1 MHRREF
7 LYLGPLALSLSRC
20 RSGEPPTA
28 PLQPIPEPHFP
39 NRVFQ
44 LVWRNWELAN
54 TSRIARVLR
63 TSEDNVLALGAS
75 MGLPPKRLLSPDQLR
90 RLHITV
96 IRQNWHLLP
105 LQQLIQLLGWDRPKF
120 EFTLKEDDFL
130 DIKLGPK
137 PDCGEVLYRSP
148 SSEELHRAGRMREI
162 LQERLG
168 SRLQEPG
175 QEPFHFVRELSR
187 PGRPRLRDAARRAS
201 RDEVDLSSGWS
212 LIQPAQPRLAQAA
225 RRFQDYLHDSMEAQ
239 VALTPGP
246 PSRGKTIRLAVSP
259 SGAGGG
265 RGFRVQVGSREL
277 RVTGQ
282 EEGAVLQG
290 LYWLQDQMELRSG
303 PFLPR
308 GTLRRESAWDPRYL
322 YSYLALFGD
331 PLLEDDIDPFPG
343 AYLEALARAGINGV
357 WMHSLLSTLAP
368 SPEFPEFG
376 KDWEKRLRRL
386 NSLVEHA
393 LGFGIRIYLYLNE
406 PRAMP
411 ASFFDRHPD
420 IKGSP
425 YRRFHAMCT
434 SVPRVRRWIANSL
447 THVMR
452 QVPDL
457 GGWFSITMSENHTNC
472 FSHGSSWGR
481 EAPRAEGC
489 PRCSQR
495 ESWEVIGELI
505 GTFREGVRRASST
518 AEVIAWDWGWGDDLS
533 ANLIPLLPKDVR
545 FMSISEWEQPVSRGG
560 VETQVGEYSI
570 SVVGPGPRA
579 RRNWARAD
587 REGIR
592 TMAKLQF
599 NNTWE
604 ISAVPYIPV
613 VDLILQH
620 CEKLS
625 KTGIS
630 GIMPS
635 WTCGGYASP
644 NLEAAKAYYFRP
656 AGANRDILLELA
668 TRRYGPAAAPLMVE
682 AWRQFSQAF
691 QEFPYGVRIYNIP
704 TQHGP
709 ANPLRLHPTGY
720 RSSMMLFPQDDYRTW
735 SGAYP
740 PEVVAQQFRKLA
752 AGWRQG
758 LQRFRQGAEKV
769 SPTRKDFAAMDL
781 AIAQTCQH
789 HFQSTANQ
797 VEFYLLR
804 EKLRQSQG
812 EEPQAAKR
820 MIEIAQAEIEL
831 ARAQFSI
838 ARHHSTIA
846 FEASNH
852 YYYRPLDLAEKILN
866 CRQVIDVLSRAGRQ
880 RVGGTESAG

>member
-1 MHRREF
+1 MQRREF
-7 LYLGPLALSLSRC
+7 LYLGPLALGLSRC
-20 RSGEPPTA
+20 RSGSPPSA
-28 PLQPIPEPHFP
+28 SLPPIPEPHFP

-44 LVWRNWELAN
+44 FVWRNWELAN
-54 TSRIARVLR
+54 TSRIARVLE
-63 TSEDNVLALGAS
+63 TSEANVLALGDA
-75 MGLPPKRLLSPDQLR
+75 MGLPPKRRLSPDQLR
-90 RLHITV
+90 RIHITV

-105 LQQLIQLLGWDRPKF
+105 RHQLIRLLDWNRAKL
-120 EFTLKEDDFL
+120 EFALKEDDFL

-137 PDCGEVLYRSP
+137 PDCGELLYRSP
-148 SSEELHRAGRMREI
+148 TGEELRRAAHIREI
-162 LQERLG
+162 LKETLG
-168 SRLQEPG
+168 SRIQEPG
-175 QEPFHFVRELSR
+175 QEPFHFVRELSLTRR
-187 PGRPRLRDAARRAS
+187 PQLRDATRRAS
-201 RDEVDLSSGWS
+201 REEVDLSSGWN
-212 LIQPAQPRLAQAA
+212 LVQPDQPRLAQVA
-225 RRFQDYLHDSMEAQ
+225 RRFQDYLGSSMGARVEITTA
-239 VALTPGP
+239 P
-246 PSRGKTIRLAVSP
+246 PSRGKTIRMAVS
-259 SGAGGG
+259 SARDEAT
-265 RGFRVQVGSREL
+265 RGFKVQVSPREL
-277 RVTGQ
+277 RITGQ
-282 EEGAVLQG
+282 EEEDVRQG
-290 LYWLQDQMELRSG
+290 LYWIQDRMELRGG
-303 PFLPR
+303 PFVPK
-308 GTLRRESAWDPRYL
+308 GTLRRETAWDPRYL

-331 PLLEDDIDPFPG
+331 PLLEEDIDPFPG
-343 AYLEALARAGINGV
+343 AYLEALGRAGINGV

-368 SPEFPEFG
+368 STEFPEFG

-411 ASFFDRHPD
+411 PSFFDRHPD

-425 YRRFHAMCT
+425 DRDFFAMCT
-434 SVPRVRRWIANSL
+434 SVPRVRRWIADSL

-457 GGWFSITMSENHTNC
+457 GGWFCITMSENHTNC
-472 FSHGSSWGR
+472 FSHGGSWGR
-481 EAPRAEGC
+481 EAPRADGC

-495 ESWEVIGELI
+495 KSWDTIGELI
-505 GTFREGVRRASST
+505 GTFREGVRRAGSS
-518 AEVIAWDWGWGDDLS
+518 AEVIAWDWGWGDDL
-533 ANLIPLLPKDVR
+533 AARLIPLLPKDVR

-560 VETQVGEYSI
+560 VETEVGEYSI

-625 KTGIS
+625 RAGIS

-644 NLEAAKAYYFRP
+644 NLEAAKAHYFRP
-656 AGANRDILLELA
+656 AGSNPDILVELA
-668 TRRYGPAAAPLMVE
+668 TRRYGPEAAPLMVE
-682 AWRQFSQAF
+682 AWREFSRAF

-709 ANPLRLHPTGY
+709 ANSLRLHPTGY
-720 RSSMMLFPQDDYRTW
+720 RSSMMLFPQDDFRQW
-735 SGAYP
+735 SGDYP
-740 PEVVAQQFRKLA
+740 PEVVQQQFRKLA
-752 AGWRQG
+752 AGWSRG
-758 LQRFRQGAEKV
+758 LARFRQGAEKV
-769 SPTRKDFAAMDL
+769 TPTRKSFAEMDL
-781 AIAQTCQH
+781 AIAQTCRH

-804 EKLRQSQG
+804 EKLRQGQ
-812 EEPQAAKR
+812 EERPPTVRR
-820 MIEIAQAEIEL
+820 MIEIARAEIEL
-831 ARAQFSI
+831 AQAQFSI
-838 ARHHSTIA
+838 ARRHSTIA

-866 CRQVIDVLSRAGRQ
+866 CRQVIDDLSA
-880 RVGGTESAG
+880 V

>member
-7 LYLGPLALSLSRC
+7 LYLGPLALGLSRC
-20 RSGEPPTA
+20 RPEDSPTSS
-28 PLQPIPEPHFP
+28 PQPIPEPHFP

-44 LVWRNWELAN
+44 FVWRNWELAN
-54 TSRIARVLR
+54 TSRIAEVLR
-63 TSEDNVLALGAS
+63 TSEANVLTLGAS
-75 MGLPPKRLLSPDQLR
+75 MGLPSKRSLSPEQLR
-90 RLHITV
+90 RFHITV

-105 LQQLIQLLGWDRPKF
+105 RHQLIQLLGWDRSKF
-120 EFTLKEDDFL
+120 EFSLKEDDFL

-137 PDCGEVLYRSP
+137 PDCGELLYRGP
-148 SSEELHRAGRMREI
+148 SAEELGRAAHIREI
-162 LQERLG
+162 LKETLG

-175 QEPFHFVRELSR
+175 QEAFHFVRELSH
-187 PGRPRLRDAARRAS
+187 PQRPRLRDAARRAS
-201 RDEVDLSSGWS
+201 RGEVDLSSGWS
-212 LIQPAQPRLAQAA
+212 LVLPSRPRLAQAA
-225 RRFQDYLHDSMEAQ
+225 RRFRDYLGSSMEAR
-239 VALTPGP
+239 VEITPTP
-246 PSRGKTIRLAVSP
+246 PTRGKTIRIEVSP
-259 SGAGGG
+259 PEAGAT
-265 RGFRVQVGSREL
+265 RGFRVQATSREL
-277 RVTGQ
+277 LITGQ
-282 EEGAVLQG
+282 QEGDVLQG
-290 LYWLQDQMELRSG
+290 LYWLQDRMELRGG
-303 PFLPR
+303 PFVPT
-308 GTLRRESAWDPRYL
+308 GTLRRETAWDPRYL

-331 PLLEDDIDPFPG
+331 PLLEEDIDPFPG
-343 AYLEALARAGINGV
+343 PYLEALSRAGINGV

-411 ASFFDRHPD
+411 PSFFERHPD

-425 YRRFHAMCT
+425 DRGFFAMCT
-434 SVPRVRRWIANSL
+434 SVPRVRRWIADSL

-495 ESWEVIGELI
+495 KSWDTIGELI
-505 GTFREGVRRASST
+505 GTFREGVRRASSN
-518 AEVIAWDWGWGDDLS
+518 AEVIAWDWGWGDDLA

-560 VETQVGEYSI
+560 VQTEVGEYSI

-587 REGIR
+587 QEGIR

-625 KTGIS
+625 EAGIS

-656 AGANRDILLELA
+656 AGTNRDILLELA

-682 AWRQFSQAF
+682 AWGRFSQAF

-720 RSSMMLFPQDDYRTW
+720 RSSMMLFPQDDFRRW
-735 SGAYP
+735 SGDYP
-740 PEVVAQQFRKLA
+740 PEVVKQQFRKLD

-758 LQRFRQGAEKV
+758 LSLFRQGAEKV
-769 SPTRKDFAAMDL
+769 SPTRKTFAEMDL
-781 AIAQTCQH
+781 AIAETCQH

-804 EKLRQSQG
+804 EKLRQGQG
-812 EEPQAAKR
+812 TEPGVAKR

-831 ARAQFSI
+831 AQAQFPI
-838 ARHHSTIA
+838 ARRHSTIA

-866 CRQVIDVLSRAGRQ
+866 CRQVVDDLSRA
-880 RVGGTESAG
+880 

>member
-1 MHRREF
+1 MHRRDF
-7 LYLGPLALSLSRC
+7 LYLGPLALGLSRC
-20 RSGEPPTA
+20 RSGEPPPA
-28 PLQPIPEPHFP
+28 SLQPIPEPHFP

-44 LVWRNWELAN
+44 FVWRNWELAN
-54 TSRIARVLR
+54 TSRIARVLE
-63 TSEDNVLALGAS
+63 TSEADVLALGAS
-75 MGLPPKRLLSPDQLR
+75 MGLPPKRLLGPDQLR
-90 RLHITV
+90 RFHITV

-105 LQQLIQLLGWDRPKF
+105 RRQLIQLLGWDRPKF
-120 EFTLKEDDFL
+120 EFALKEDDFL
-130 DIKLGPK
+130 DIKLGSK
-137 PDCGEVLYRSP
+137 PDCGELLYRSP
-148 SSEELHRAGRMREI
+148 TGEELRRAAHIRKI
-162 LQERLG
+162 LKETLGIRLE
-168 SRLQEPG
+168 EPG
-175 QEPFHFVRELSR
+175 QEPFHFVRELSLTR
-187 PGRPRLRDAARRAS
+187 RPRLRDAGRRAT
-201 RDEVDLSSGWS
+201 RAEVDLSGGWS
-212 LIQPAQPRLAQAA
+212 LVLPSRTGLAQVA
-225 RRFQDYLHDSMEAQ
+225 RRFQDYLGGSMEAR
-239 VALTPGP
+239 VEITTAP
-246 PSRGKTIRLAVSP
+246 PSRGKTIRMGVGS
-259 SGAGGG
+259 SGAGAT
-265 RGFRVQVGSREL
+265 RGFEVRVGPREL
-277 RVTGQ
+277 QITGQ
-282 EEGAVLQG
+282 KEEDVQQG
-290 LYWLQDQMELRSG
+290 LYWIQDRMELRGG
-303 PFLPR
+303 PFVPK
-308 GTLRRESAWDPRYL
+308 GTVRRETAWDPRYL

-331 PLLEDDIDPFPG
+331 PLLEEDIDPFPG

-368 SPEFPEFG
+368 STEFPEFG
-376 KDWEKRLRRL
+376 KDWEKRLQRL

-425 YRRFHAMCT
+425 YRDFHAMCT
-434 SVPRVRRWIANSL
+434 SVPRVRRWIADSL

-495 ESWEVIGELI
+495 KSWDAIGELI
-505 GTFREGVRRASST
+505 GTFREGVRRAGST

-533 ANLIPLLPKDVR
+533 AKLIPLLPKDVR
-545 FMSISEWEQPVSRGG
+545 FMSISEWEQPVLRGG
-560 VETQVGEYSI
+560 VETEVGEYSI

-620 CEKLS
+620 CKKLS
-625 KTGIS
+625 KAGIS
-630 GIMPS
+630 GVMPS

-656 AGANRDILLELA
+656 AGDNRHILMELA

-682 AWRQFSQAF
+682 AWREFSQAF

-709 ANPLRLHPTGY
+709 ANLLRLHPTGH
-720 RSSMMLFPQDDYRTW
+720 RSSMMLFPQDDFRRW
-735 SGAYP
+735 SGDYP
-740 PEVVAQQFRKLA
+740 PEVVKQQFRKLA
-752 AGWRQG
+752 EGWLQG
-758 LQRFRQGAEKV
+758 LLRFRRGTEKV
-769 SPTRKDFAAMDL
+769 TSTRKAFAEVDL
-781 AIAQTCQH
+781 AIVQTCLH

-804 EKLRQSQG
+804 EKRRQSQG
-812 EEPQAAKR
+812 TDPGVTKR
-820 MIEIAQAEIEL
+820 MIEIAQTEIEL
-831 ARAQFSI
+831 AQAQYSI
-838 ARHHSTIA
+838 ARRHSTIA

-866 CRQVIDVLSRAGRQ
+866 CRQVIDGLSRA
-880 RVGGTESAG
+880 

>member
-1 MHRREF
+1 MHRRDF
-7 LYLGPLALSLSRC
+7 LTLGPLALGLGRC
-20 RSGEPPTA
+20 RSGEAPPA
-28 PLQPIPEPHFP
+28 SLQPIGEPHFP
-39 NRVFQ
+39 SRVFQ
-44 LVWRNWELAN
+44 FVWRNWELAN
-54 TSRIARVLR
+54 TLRIAQVLR
-63 TSEDNVLALGAS
+63 TREANVLALGAA
-75 MGLPPKRLLSPDQLR
+75 MGLPPKRSLSRDQLR

-105 LQQLIQLLGWDRPKF
+105 RHQLIQLLDWDRPKF
-120 EFTLKEDDFL
+120 EFALKEDDFL
-130 DIKLGPK
+130 DIKLGTK
-137 PDCGEVLYRSP
+137 PDCGELLYRSP
-148 SSEELHRAGRMREI
+148 SAEELGRAAHIRKI
-162 LQERLG
+162 LKETLG

-187 PGRPRLRDAARRAS
+187 PRRLSLRDGARRPS
-201 RDEVDLSSGWS
+201 RGEVDLGSGWH
-212 LIQPAQPRLAQAA
+212 LVQPSQPRLAQAA
-225 RRFQDYLHDSMEAQ
+225 RRFQEYLGDSMEAR
-239 VALTPGP
+239 VEITPTP
-246 PSRGKTIRLAVSP
+246 PFRRKAIRLEVGSP
-259 SGAGGG
+259 GAGAT
-265 RGFRVQVGSREL
+265 RGFQVRVETREL
-277 RVTGQ
+277 HITGQ
-282 EEGAVLQG
+282 KEEDVLQG
-290 LYWLQDQMELRSG
+290 LYWMQEQMELRGG
-303 PFLPR
+303 PFVPK
-308 GTLRRESAWDPRYL
+308 GTVRRETAWDPRYL

-331 PLLEDDIDPFPG
+331 PLLEEDIDPFPG

-368 SPEFPEFG
+368 STEFPEFG
-376 KDWEKRLRRL
+376 KDWEKRLQRL

-393 LGFGIRIYLYLNE
+393 LGFGVRIYLYLNE

-411 ASFFDRHPD
+411 PSFFDRHPD

-425 YRRFHAMCT
+425 DRGFFAMCT
-434 SVPRVRRWIANSL
+434 SVPRVRRWIADSL

-472 FSHGSSWGR
+472 FSHGGSWGR

-495 ESWEVIGELI
+495 KSWDTISELI
-505 GTFREGVRRASST
+505 GTFRQGVRRAGST
-518 AEVIAWDWGWGDDLS
+518 AEVIAWDWGWGDEL
-533 ANLIPLLPKDVR
+533 AAKLIPLLPKDVR

-587 REGIR
+587 REGVR

-613 VDLILQH
+613 VNLILQH

-625 KTGIS
+625 EAGIS

-644 NLEAAKAYYFRP
+644 NLEAAKAYYFWP
-656 AGANRDILLELA
+656 SGANRDILMELA

-682 AWRQFSQAF
+682 AWREFSQAF
-691 QEFPYGVRIYNIP
+691 QEFPYGVRIYNVP

-709 ANPLRLHPTGY
+709 ANLLRLHPTGY
-720 RSSMMLFPQDDYRTW
+720 RSSMMLFPQDDFRRW
-735 SGAYP
+735 SGDYP
-740 PEVVAQQFRKLA
+740 PEVVQQQFGKLA
-752 AGWRQG
+752 EGWRQG
-758 LQRFRQGAEKV
+758 LGRFRQGAEKV
-769 SPTRKDFAAMDL
+769 PPTRKDFAEMDL
-781 AIAQTCQH
+781 AIARTCQH

-804 EKLRQSQG
+804 EKLHKSQG
-812 EEPQAAKR
+812 TEPGVAKR
-820 MIEIAQAEIEL
+820 MIEIARAEIEL
-831 ARAQFSI
+831 ARAQYSI

-866 CRQVIDVLSRAGRQ
+866 CRQVIDGLSTA
-880 RVGGTESAG
+880 